1 MSILVSDG
9 AGPVAVSVSKNSSH
23 SASTSDVDGAASFMI
38 SRSDGYDASNL
49 PSSNNTEEPLSLELH
64 SAPVPTE
71 VSVSHNIVTWIHV
84 CNYVYAIA
92 LTGPELIVSC
102 MRVI

>member
-1 MSILVSDG
+1 MSILVLDD

-23 SASTSDVDGAASFMI
+23 LASTSDVDGAASFMI

-49 PSSNNTEEPLSLELH
+49 PSSNNNTEEPLSLELH

-71 VSVSHNIVTWIHV
+71 VSGSM
-84 CNYVYAIA
+84 YVIMY
-92 LTGPELIVSC
+92 
-102 MRVI
+102 MQ